1 MGNEEKLMHT
11 ETDMRKRVH
20 NALVSNIMH
29 YIIPTAWYCWMLLI
43 SRKGKQKIGGGGE
56 KIRMKDKQ
64 M

>member
-43 SRKGKQKIGGGGE
+43 SRKGKK
-56 KIRMKDKQ
+56 K
-64 M
+64 